1 MTESIELE
9 TLVEGIAFGEGPR
22 WRDGTLVFSDI
33 ANHRVM
39 RVDEI
44 GKLDTLFDLG
54 ERRPSG
60 LGWLPDG
67 RLLVVSMQDHILMR
81 QEGDRLE
88 PWVDLSKWCGGD
100 ANDMV
105 VDASGRAYVGNIGF
119 DLEAEVMEV
128 APTHIVCVD
137 PDGSARSVASGV
149 MCPNGMVITP
159 DGGTLIAGESAA
171 ARLAAYPILS
181 DGSLGEHRVYATLA
195 GGAAPDGICLDA
207 EGAVWVASPT
217 THEFLRVREGGEV
230 AERIP
235 SGRRTAIACMLGGAD
250 RRTLFAISCGTSDI
264 SEAAQLQDGAIS
276 TARVGVPG
284 AGLP

>member
-1 MTESIELE
+1 MTASIELD
-9 TLVEGIAFGEGPR
+9 TLLEGIAFGEGPR
-22 WRDGTLVFSDI
+22 WRDGALVFSDI
-33 ANHRVM
+33 AKHRVM
-39 RVDEI
+39 RVDES
-44 GKLDTLFDLG
+44 GNLDCLFDLG

-67 RLLVVSMQDHILMR
+67 RLLAVSMEDHVLMR
-81 QEGDRLE
+81 QDGDQLE
-88 PWVDLSKWCGGD
+88 PWVDLSKWCGGH

-119 DLEAEVMEV
+119 SLEAEVMEV

-137 PDGSARSVASGV
+137 PDGSARSVAGGV

-181 DGSLGEHRVYATLA
+181 DGSLGEHRIYAALP

-207 EGAVWVASPT
+207 ESAVWVSSPT

-230 AERIP
+230 VERIP

-250 RRTLFAISCGTSDI
+250 RRTLFAITCGTSNI
-264 SEAAQLQDGAIS
+264 SKAAQLGDGAIS
-276 TARVGVPG
+276 TTRVDVPG